1 MEELLVSLKGKPKR
15 RKINVSSFTAAK
27 RQKFLD
33 GLALTCNITRS
44 ASYAGVHRTT
54 ICATRQRDP
63 VFAEQFRQALALGY
77 DRIEALVLEHGGAGV
92 DIDIDPDRAEADG
105 LDEPFDMDRAI
116 RVLTYRRGERNGEPN
131 RRTGRPRRAATR
143 EESNAALIKALT
155 AAQRRVEKRRDGG
168 E

>member
-33 GLALTCNITRS
+33 GLALTCNISRS

-116 RVLTYRRGERNGEPN
+116 RVLTYRRGERNGEAHGTPPP
-131 RRTGRPRRAATR
+131 GRHARGKQCGVDQGA
-143 EESNAALIKALT
+143 
-155 AAQRRVEKRRDGG
+155 DGG
-168 E
+168 AAAGGEAP